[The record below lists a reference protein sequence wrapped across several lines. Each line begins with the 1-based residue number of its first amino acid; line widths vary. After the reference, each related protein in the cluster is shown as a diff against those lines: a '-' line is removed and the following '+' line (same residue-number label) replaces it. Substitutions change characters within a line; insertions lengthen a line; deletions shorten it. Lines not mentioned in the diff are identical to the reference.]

1 MKSLLDSDLK
11 HCDLD
16 TAIKIV
22 EEYNDV
28 VYQYLNEHMDIYDD
42 FQKVEQES
50 DYSLAEYLWYGNW
63 EEVVDYLRGN
73 K

>member
-1 MKSLLDSDLK
+1 
-11 HCDLD
+11 
-16 TAIKIV
+16 
-22 EEYNDV
+22 
-28 VYQYLNEHMDIYDD
+28 MDIYDD
-42 FQKVEQES
+42 FQKAEQES

>member
-22 EEYNDV
+22 EEYDDV
-28 VYQYLNEHMDIYDD
+28 VYQYLNEHMDIYG
-42 FQKVEQES
+42 